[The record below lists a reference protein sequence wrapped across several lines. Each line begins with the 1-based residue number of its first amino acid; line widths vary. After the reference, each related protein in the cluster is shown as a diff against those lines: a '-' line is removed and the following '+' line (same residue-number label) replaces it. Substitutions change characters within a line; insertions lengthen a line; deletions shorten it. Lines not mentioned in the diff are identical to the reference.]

1 MKKKKCFVAWVLIC
15 SMLVFY
21 IPSMASDQSENS
33 KVADTTVDVEITL
46 EYRQQQARTIF
57 DMVNEFRTGENAW
70 FWNEDNT
77 TKTIYQLNELSALTY
92 DYTLEE
98 VAMQR
103 AAEIAL
109 HYSHTRTNGER
120 CFTAFAEAGYPESAK
135 GENIAAGY
143 PSPEAVFLGW
153 REDEDDY
160 AGQGHR
166 RNMLSTDMTAIGIGY
181 AYYNGVTY
189 WTMELGSAVTQKTEV
204 ITDGIA
210 KARISVLNSY
220 IQSLSTEETVY
231 TVACNDVIDV
241 PEVHTQMVTAETW
254 PKGNTVTGVIIEPE
268 WTVADTAVAEV
279 SNGKIMGKKVGTT
292 TLTAKAGVETTQI
305 TLNVT
310 GFTLTDTNVVLPN
323 ETFVYSGSEITPEPT
338 VTYNG
343 TMLEKGK
350 DYIVSYKN
358 NIEPGTEAA
367 VIVTGIGNYSGEVT
381 KNFAISTCAHNWD
394 EGKITKEATCEE
406 DGVKTITCK
415 VCNETKTEVIPAT
428 GHNWDEGKITKEATC
443 EEDGVKTITCKVC
456 NETKTEVIPATG
468 HNWDEGK
475 ITKEAT
481 CEEDGIKTITCK
493 VCNETK
499 TEVISATGHN
509 WDEGKIT
516 KEATC
521 KEDGVKTITCKVCNE
536 TKTEVIP
543 ATGHN
548 YEEPV
553 FRWTDDYSSAVADF
567 SCKVCKDVHT
577 VSAAMTIKAEKNAT
591 SYTAETVFNEKTY
604 KENKRVVF
612 VNEKSRVVI
621 SEDTIEI
628 PKTLEKYSTKE
639 EIVRAFIQEIEK
651 KEGYSNKNMTVYD
664 VQLQMNINGK
674 WEITTHENFPKEGF
688 TITIPYPEGTD
699 RTRYD
704 FVVTHMFTYNFD
716 NNKAGDIETL
726 AVIKTD
732 EGLQCT
738 VMSLSPISVAWKEI
752 AVEKETTTVN
762 KETTSSSTDNDES
775 TSNNKETTTVKNQT
789 TTNSIKTGDN
799 TSIVLWI
806 VVGLSA
812 ACSCFITGWRKHK
825 KHLV

>member
-268 WTVADTAVAEV
+268 WTVADTTVAEV

-406 DGVKTITCK
+406 DGVKT
-415 VCNETKTEVIPAT
+415 V
-428 GHNWDEGKITKEATC
+428 
-443 EEDGVKTITCKVC
+443 TCKVC

>member
-268 WTVADTAVAEV
+268 WTVADTTVAEV

-406 DGVKTITCK
+406 DGVKT
-415 VCNETKTEVIPAT
+415 V
-428 GHNWDEGKITKEATC
+428 
-443 EEDGVKTITCKVC
+443 TCKVC

-481 CEEDGIKTITCK
+481 CEEDGI
-493 VCNETK
+493 
-499 TEVISATGHN
+499 
-509 WDEGKIT
+509 
-516 KEATC
+516 
-521 KEDGVKTITCKVCNE
+521 KTITCKVCNE

-825 KHLV
+825 KHWV

>member
-1 MKKKKCFVAWVLIC
+1 M
-15 SMLVFY
+15 
-21 IPSMASDQSENS
+21 
-33 KVADTTVDVEITL
+33 
-46 EYRQQQARTIF
+46 
-57 DMVNEFRTGENAW
+57 
-70 FWNEDNT
+70 
-77 TKTIYQLNELSALTY
+77 
-92 DYTLEE
+92 
-98 VAMQR
+98 
-103 AAEIAL
+103 
-109 HYSHTRTNGER
+109 
-120 CFTAFAEAGYPESAK
+120 
-135 GENIAAGY
+135 
-143 PSPEAVFLGW
+143 
-153 REDEDDY
+153 
-160 AGQGHR
+160 
-166 RNMLSTDMTAIGIGY
+166 
-181 AYYNGVTY
+181 
-189 WTMELGSAVTQKTEV
+189 
-204 ITDGIA
+204 
-210 KARISVLNSY
+210 
-220 IQSLSTEETVY
+220 
-231 TVACNDVIDV
+231 
-241 PEVHTQMVTAETW
+241 
-254 PKGNTVTGVIIEPE
+254 
-268 WTVADTAVAEV
+268 
-279 SNGKIMGKKVGTT
+279 
-292 TLTAKAGVETTQI
+292 
-305 TLNVT
+305 
-310 GFTLTDTNVVLPN
+310 
-323 ETFVYSGSEITPEPT
+323 
-338 VTYNG
+338 
-343 TMLEKGK
+343 
-350 DYIVSYKN
+350 
-358 NIEPGTEAA
+358 
-367 VIVTGIGNYSGEVT
+367 
-381 KNFAISTCAHNWD
+381 
-394 EGKITKEATCEE
+394 
-406 DGVKTITCK
+406 
-415 VCNETKTEVIPAT
+415 
-428 GHNWDEGKITKEATC
+428 
-443 EEDGVKTITCKVC
+443 
-456 NETKTEVIPATG
+456 
-468 HNWDEGK
+468 
-475 ITKEAT
+475 
-481 CEEDGIKTITCK
+481 
-493 VCNETK
+493 
-499 TEVISATGHN
+499 
-509 WDEGKIT
+509 
-516 KEATC
+516 
-521 KEDGVKTITCKVCNE
+521 
-536 TKTEVIP
+536 
-543 ATGHN
+543 
-548 YEEPV
+548 
-553 FRWTDDYSSAVADF
+553 ADF

>member
-268 WTVADTAVAEV
+268 WTVADTTVAEV

-443 EEDGVKTITCKVC
+443 EEDGI
-456 NETKTEVIPATG
+456 
-468 HNWDEGK
+468 
-475 ITKEAT
+475 
-481 CEEDGIKTITCK
+481 
-493 VCNETK
+493 
-499 TEVISATGHN
+499 
-509 WDEGKIT
+509 
-516 KEATC
+516 
-521 KEDGVKTITCKVCNE
+521 KTITCKVCNE

>member
-268 WTVADTAVAEV
+268 WTVADTTVAEV

-381 KNFAISTCAHNWD
+381 KNFAISTCA
-394 EGKITKEATCEE
+394 
-406 DGVKTITCK
+406 
-415 VCNETKTEVIPAT
+415 
-428 GHNWDEGKITKEATC
+428 HNWDEGKITKEATC

>member
-268 WTVADTAVAEV
+268 WTVADTTVAEV

-406 DGVKTITCK
+406 DGVKT
-415 VCNETKTEVIPAT
+415 V
-428 GHNWDEGKITKEATC
+428 
-443 EEDGVKTITCKVC
+443 TCKVC

-499 TEVISATGHN
+499 TEVIS
-509 WDEGKIT
+509 
-516 KEATC
+516 
-521 KEDGVKTITCKVCNE
+521 
-536 TKTEVIP
+536 

>member
-406 DGVKTITCK
+406 DGVKT
-415 VCNETKTEVIPAT
+415 V
-428 GHNWDEGKITKEATC
+428 
-443 EEDGVKTITCKVC
+443 TCKVC

>member
-241 PEVHTQMVTAETW
+241 PEVHTQMITAETW

-268 WTVADTAVAEV
+268 WTVADTTVAEV

-310 GFTLTDTNVVLPN
+310 GFTLTDTNVVLPD

-343 TMLEKGK
+343 TVLEKGK
-350 DYIVSYKN
+350 DYTVSYKN

-468 HNWDEGK
+468 HN
-475 ITKEAT
+475 
-481 CEEDGIKTITCK
+481 
-493 VCNETK
+493 
-499 TEVISATGHN
+499 
-509 WDEGKIT
+509 
-516 KEATC
+516 
-521 KEDGVKTITCKVCNE
+521 
-536 TKTEVIP
+536 
-543 ATGHN
+543 

-553 FRWTDDYSSAVADF
+553 FRWTDDYSSAVANF

-577 VSAAMTIKAEKNAT
+577 VSASMTIKAEKNAT

>member
-268 WTVADTAVAEV
+268 WTVADTTVAEV

-367 VIVTGIGNYSGEVT
+367 VIVTGIGN
-381 KNFAISTCAHNWD
+381 
-394 EGKITKEATCEE
+394 
-406 DGVKTITCK
+406 
-415 VCNETKTEVIPAT
+415 
-428 GHNWDEGKITKEATC
+428 
-443 EEDGVKTITCKVC
+443 
-456 NETKTEVIPATG
+456 
-468 HNWDEGK
+468 
-475 ITKEAT
+475 
-481 CEEDGIKTITCK
+481 
-493 VCNETK
+493 
-499 TEVISATGHN
+499 
-509 WDEGKIT
+509 
-516 KEATC
+516 
-521 KEDGVKTITCKVCNE
+521 
-536 TKTEVIP
+536 
-543 ATGHN
+543 
-548 YEEPV
+548 
-553 FRWTDDYSSAVADF
+553 
-567 SCKVCKDVHT
+567 
-577 VSAAMTIKAEKNAT
+577 
-591 SYTAETVFNEKTY
+591 
-604 KENKRVVF
+604 
-612 VNEKSRVVI
+612 
-621 SEDTIEI
+621 
-628 PKTLEKYSTKE
+628 
-639 EIVRAFIQEIEK
+639 
-651 KEGYSNKNMTVYD
+651 
-664 VQLQMNINGK
+664 
-674 WEITTHENFPKEGF
+674 
-688 TITIPYPEGTD
+688 
-699 RTRYD
+699 
-704 FVVTHMFTYNFD
+704 
-716 NNKAGDIETL
+716 
-726 AVIKTD
+726 
-732 EGLQCT
+732 
-738 VMSLSPISVAWKEI
+738 
-752 AVEKETTTVN
+752 
-762 KETTSSSTDNDES
+762 
-775 TSNNKETTTVKNQT
+775 
-789 TTNSIKTGDN
+789 
-799 TSIVLWI
+799 
-806 VVGLSA
+806 
-812 ACSCFITGWRKHK
+812 
-825 KHLV
+825 

>member
-241 PEVHTQMVTAETW
+241 PEVHTQMITAETW

-268 WTVADTAVAEV
+268 WTVADTTVAEV

-310 GFTLTDTNVVLPN
+310 GFTLTDTNVVLPD

-343 TMLEKGK
+343 TVLEKGK
-350 DYIVSYKN
+350 DYTVSYKN

-428 GHNWDEGKITKEATC
+428 GHN
-443 EEDGVKTITCKVC
+443 
-456 NETKTEVIPATG
+456 
-468 HNWDEGK
+468 
-475 ITKEAT
+475 
-481 CEEDGIKTITCK
+481 
-493 VCNETK
+493 
-499 TEVISATGHN
+499 
-509 WDEGKIT
+509 
-516 KEATC
+516 
-521 KEDGVKTITCKVCNE
+521 
-536 TKTEVIP
+536 
-543 ATGHN
+543 

-553 FRWTDDYSSAVADF
+553 FRWTDDYSSAVANF

-577 VSAAMTIKAEKNAT
+577 VSASMTIKAEKNAT

>member
-268 WTVADTAVAEV
+268 WTVADTTVAEV

-381 KNFAISTCAHNWD
+381 KNFAISTCA
-394 EGKITKEATCEE
+394 
-406 DGVKTITCK
+406 
-415 VCNETKTEVIPAT
+415 
-428 GHNWDEGKITKEATC
+428 
-443 EEDGVKTITCKVC
+443 
-456 NETKTEVIPATG
+456 
-468 HNWDEGK
+468 
-475 ITKEAT
+475 
-481 CEEDGIKTITCK
+481 
-493 VCNETK
+493 
-499 TEVISATGHN
+499 HN

>member
-268 WTVADTAVAEV
+268 WTVADTTVAEV

-481 CEEDGIKTITCK
+481 CEEDGI
-493 VCNETK
+493 
-499 TEVISATGHN
+499 
-509 WDEGKIT
+509 
-516 KEATC
+516 
-521 KEDGVKTITCKVCNE
+521 KTITCKVCNE

>member
-268 WTVADTAVAEV
+268 WTVADTTVAEV

-415 VCNETKTEVIPAT
+415 VCNETKTEVIP
-428 GHNWDEGKITKEATC
+428 
-443 EEDGVKTITCKVC
+443 
-456 NETKTEVIPATG
+456 
-468 HNWDEGK
+468 
-475 ITKEAT
+475 
-481 CEEDGIKTITCK
+481 
-493 VCNETK
+493 
-499 TEVISATGHN
+499 ATGHN

>member
-1 MKKKKCFVAWVLIC
+1 MNKKKCFVAWVLIC

-21 IPSMASDQSENS
+21 IPSMASDESENS
-33 KVADTTVDVEITL
+33 KVADTTVNVEITL

-279 SNGKIMGKKVGTT
+279 SNGKIMGKKAGTT

-310 GFTLTDTNVVLPN
+310 GFTLTDTNVVLPD

-350 DYIVSYKN
+350 DYTVSYKN
-358 NIEPGTEAA
+358 NIEAGTEAA
-367 VIVTGIGNYSGEVT
+367 VIVTGIGSYSGEVT

-415 VCNETKTEVIPAT
+415 I
-428 GHNWDEGKITKEATC
+428 
-443 EEDGVKTITCKVC
+443 
-456 NETKTEVIPATG
+456 
-468 HNWDEGK
+468 
-475 ITKEAT
+475 
-481 CEEDGIKTITCK
+481 
-493 VCNETK
+493 
-499 TEVISATGHN
+499 
-509 WDEGKIT
+509 
-516 KEATC
+516 
-521 KEDGVKTITCKVCNE
+521 CNE

-548 YEEPV
+548 YGEPV

-577 VSAAMTIKAEKNAT
+577 VSASMTIKAEKNAT
-591 SYTAETVFNEKTY
+591 HYTAEAVFNEKTY
-604 KENKRVVF
+604 KENKRVVS
-612 VNEKSRVVI
+612 VNEESRLVI
-621 SEDTIEI
+621 SKDTIEI
-628 PKTLEKYSTKE
+628 PKTLERYSTNE

-664 VQLQMNINGK
+664 AQLQINVNGK
-674 WEITTHENFPKEGF
+674 WEIATHENFPKEGF

-704 FVVTHMFTYNFD
+704 FVVTHMFTYDFD

>member
-310 GFTLTDTNVVLPN
+310 GFTLTDTNVVLPD

-394 EGKITKEATCEE
+394 EGKITKEATCE
-406 DGVKTITCK
+406 
-415 VCNETKTEVIPAT
+415 
-428 GHNWDEGKITKEATC
+428 
-443 EEDGVKTITCKVC
+443 
-456 NETKTEVIPATG
+456 
-468 HNWDEGK
+468 
-475 ITKEAT
+475 
-481 CEEDGIKTITCK
+481 
-493 VCNETK
+493 
-499 TEVISATGHN
+499 
-509 WDEGKIT
+509 
-516 KEATC
+516 
-521 KEDGVKTITCKVCNE
+521 EDGVKTITCKVCNE